1 MLLLSYLKTSIHLN
15 NKLINLF
22 MEVLV
27 QRKREITKHNKIRKE
42 NNLVMLIKQMRFSN
56 DKNCFNTNSKYLAN
70 FILFISF

>member
-1 MLLLSYLKTSIHLN
+1 
-15 NKLINLF
+15 